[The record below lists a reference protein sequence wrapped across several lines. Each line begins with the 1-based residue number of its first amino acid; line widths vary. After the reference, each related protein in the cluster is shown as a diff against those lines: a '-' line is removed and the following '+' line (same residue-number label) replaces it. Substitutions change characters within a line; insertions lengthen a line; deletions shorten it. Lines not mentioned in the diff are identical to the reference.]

1 MMTPSVQKTPGQ
13 VIAALIF
20 ISLGVLLWLG
30 TDLLWPMFILV
41 PGLILMG
48 IAYSGGKCAA
58 PFAIPGML
66 VLGSGALLF
75 FQNLFDYWN
84 SWSYAW
90 TLYGVFLGMGLVI
103 MGQRTESD
111 GLQQIGRAFIKV
123 SLILFAGF
131 AVLMELVIGVG
142 GGRGLGPVLLIGL
155 GLFLLLRHTGGPA
168 KPKRKNGKRKRPEDA
183 LFTGPIVYG
192 SRRDNT

>member
-1 MMTPSVQKTPGQ
+1 MTQSVQKTSGQ

-30 TDLLWPMFILV
+30 TNLLWPMFILV
-41 PGLILMG
+41 PGMILMG
-48 IAYSGGKCAA
+48 IAYSGGKCTA

-66 VLGSGALLF
+66 TLGTGALLF
-75 FQNLFDYWN
+75 FQNVFGYWE

-90 TLYGVFLGMGLVI
+90 TLYGVFLGMGLII
-103 MGQRTESD
+103 MGQQAESD
-111 GLQQIGRAFIKV
+111 GLQEIGRGFIKV

-131 AVLMELVIGVG
+131 AFLMELVIGVG
-142 GGRGLGPVLLIGL
+142 GGRGLLPVLLIGL
-155 GLFLLLRHTGGPA
+155 GLYLLLRNTGSPA
-168 KPKRKNGKRKRPEDA
+168 KPKRKSVKRKHPEDV

-192 SRRDNT
+192 SRRDNS